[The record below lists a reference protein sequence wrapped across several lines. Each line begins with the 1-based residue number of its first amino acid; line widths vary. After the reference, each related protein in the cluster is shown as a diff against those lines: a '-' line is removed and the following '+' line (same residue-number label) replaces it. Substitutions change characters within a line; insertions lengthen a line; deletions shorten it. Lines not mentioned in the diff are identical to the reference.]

1 MIKADIDIP
10 EILNETNEY
19 IINIISQELRFEKKL
34 NYYSPITFIPKNLVY
49 KEEKDENDEDGNENE
64 NENGIN
70 KNDENNNTLLYIFIP
85 LGVILIIII
94 LIIII
99 CCIKRKRNNIDF
111 YKEANTFKN
120 ENLLNNM

>member
-49 KEEKDENDEDGNENE
+49 KEEKDENDEDGNE